1 MLKCIFLML
10 CLLSGLAHADLLTDL
25 QDGHHIILMR
35 HANAPGNSDPSG
47 YKLDDCSTQRNLD
60 DHGRQQARNIGLW
73 LKENGIHHARV
84 LSSPWCRCVDT
95 ARLIDL
101 GDITTYSD
109 LGSFY
114 ENPNLAKNYTA
125 GLRRIIQS
133 ELAQHTVTPIII
145 VTHQVNID
153 AYTNETVRSGGM
165 LLVTVRSDGSFITQM
180 EIHQNH

>member
-1 MLKCIFLML
+1 MLKCILLML

-35 HANAPGNSDPSG
+35 HASAPGYSDPSG

-60 DHGRQQARNIGLW
+60 DHGRQQSRNIGLW
-73 LKENGIHHARV
+73 LKEQGIQHARI

-95 ARLIDL
+95 ARLLDL

-114 ENPNLAKNYTA
+114 VNPNHAENYTA
-125 GLRRIIQS
+125 GLMRIIQS
-133 ELAQHTVTPIII
+133 ELTQHTGTPIII

-153 AYTNETVRSGGM
+153 AYTNETVR
-165 LLVTVRSDGSFITQM
+165 
-180 EIHQNH
+180 